1 MKKKLILSLS
11 LLSFFLITSCSGP
24 SPFESLSPGLCSDE
38 QRAAVEKHITGQINA
53 MAEKDWPKAY
63 QYAAPSFQSTIT
75 LDQFTSIITTGY
87 SMLINNEG
95 FNFTSCKVSEQGVEQ
110 EVEVIDN
117 RSEYLFSYR
126 LEVNQSELGV
136 AAAAIIDAA
145 ESLNT

>member
-1 MKKKLILSLS
+1 MKKTRILSLS
-11 LLSFFLITSCSGP
+11 PLLLFLITSCGNP
-24 SPFESLSPGLCSDE
+24 SPFESLSSGLCSDK

-53 MAEKDWPKAY
+53 MADKNWSEAY

-95 FNFTSCKVSEQGVEQ
+95 FKFTSCKVNEQGVEQ
-110 EVEVIDN
+110 EVEVRDS
-117 RSEYLFSYR
+117 RSDYLFLYR

>member
-1 MKKKLILSLS
+1 MKKTRILSLS
-11 LLSFFLITSCSGP
+11 PLLLFLITSCSGP
-24 SPFESLSPGLCSDE
+24 SPFESLSPGLCSDK

-53 MAEKDWPKAY
+53 MADQNWSEAY

-75 LDQFTSIITTGY
+75 LDQFTNIIRTGY

-95 FNFTSCKVSEQGVEQ
+95 FEFTSCKVNEQGVEQ
-110 EVEVIDN
+110 EVEVRDS
-117 RSEYLFSYR
+117 RSDYLFLYR

>member
-53 MAEKDWPKAY
+53 MTEKDWPKAY